1 MHFNALLGECSRS
14 DPTQGRLIRTLSHQD
29 FGGKGL
35 FRGVWTHRFLTA
47 TLIRKLFQL
56 RYRQSAAGFLWS
68 IVPPLATVAMATLV
82 FHEVAGVDTGKI
94 PYPAFAIAGLAPWT
108 FFSNCLSAGVPSVVQ
123 QSQMITRLA
132 FPRAVVPFSMIG
144 VSLVDLGVAIIILFA
159 FLFVTGFPITA
170 TVAWFPLL
178 LLIEIALVSGVVLLT
193 SAINVFGRDLKLGL
207 PLFTQLWLF
216 LTPVMYP
223 LSDVGEFRSW
233 YMLNP
238 MTGLMES
245 FRDVLLNNRAPSL
258 ELLAPSLIG
267 AAVLIALGIW
277 YFSAVESRF
286 ADAL

>member
-1 MHFNALLGECSRS
+1 MRRRYLF
-14 DPTQGRLIRTLSHQD
+14 
-29 FGGKGL
+29 KGL
-35 FRGVWTHRFLTA
+35 WSHRFLTA
-47 TLIRKLFQL
+47 TLVRKLFQL

-82 FHEVAGVDTGKI
+82 FHTVAGVETGKV
-94 PYPAFAIAGLAPWT
+94 PYPVFAMVGLAPWT

-144 VSLVDLGVAIIILFA
+144 VSLVDLVVGIVILFG
-159 FLFVTGFPITA
+159 FLFISGFPISA
-170 TVAWFPLL
+170 TIAWFPLL
-178 LLIEIALVSGVVLLT
+178 VLIEIALVSGVVLLT
-193 SAINVFGRDLKLGL
+193 SAINVFMRDLKLGL

-223 LSDVGEFRSW
+223 LSEVGDLRSW
-233 YMLNP
+233 YLLNP

-245 FRDVLLNNRAPSL
+245 FRAVVLYDSAPDAA
-258 ELLAPSLIG
+258 LLAPSMIG
-267 AAVLIALGIW
+267 AVVLIALGIW
-277 YFSAVESRF
+277 YFSSVESRF

>member
-1 MHFNALLGECSRS
+1 LF
-14 DPTQGRLIRTLSHQD
+14 
-29 FGGKGL
+29 KGL
-35 FRGVWTHRFLTA
+35 WSHRFLMV

-68 IVPPLATVAMATLV
+68 IVPPLATLAMATLV

-94 PYPAFAIAGLAPWT
+94 PYSAFAIAGLAPWT

-144 VSLVDLGVAIIILFA
+144 VSLVDLSVAIIILFG
-159 FLFVTGFPITA
+159 FLFVTGFPIPG

-178 LLIEIALVSGVVLLT
+178 LLLEIVLVSGVVLLT
-193 SAINVFGRDLKLGL
+193 SAINVFARDLKLGL

-223 LSDVGEFRSW
+223 LSKVGRFRTL
-233 YMLNP
+233 YLLNP

-245 FRDVLLNNRAPSL
+245 FRDVLLIGRAPNL
-258 ELLAPSLIG
+258 GLLAPSLIG
-267 AAVLIALGIW
+267 AAVLVGLGIW